1 MFQIDIYV
9 GYNSIFLLLLLWDS
23 TFPEITSERCLR
35 VLDIG
40 VVRYSGE
47 VFYNAQC
54 ILTCILKSKECIW
67 ESEIV
72 FSRNFLWVIMKQY
85 LFLRPTDLLFHKFTM
100 LEFTWCTWWLLTDAQ
115 SFELLLNVLGSIY
128 VMIRMPS
135 VKLSFGVRFK
145 VLCDI

>member
-1 MFQIDIYV
+1 MFQIDIYF

-47 VFYNAQC
+47 GLYNAQC
-54 ILTCILKSKECIW
+54 ILTCILKSKACMW
-67 ESEIV
+67 ETEIV
-72 FSRNFLWVIMKQY
+72 FSRHFLWVIRKQY
-85 LFLRPTDLLFHKFTM
+85 PFLHPTGLLFHKFTM
-100 LEFTWCTWWLLTDAQ
+100 LEYTWYICCSLTAAE
-115 SFELLLNVLGSIY
+115 SSEFLLNILGSVC
-128 VMIRMPS
+128 VMVRMPS
-135 VKLSFGVRFK
+135 VLSFGVRVK